1 MYSLVGSSTV
11 GFDLTRSPG
20 GERVAVVL
28 RAGLVVGP
36 AELDR
41 LAAAHPGDHLREEW
55 RRTRVPD
62 ATEAPWQVG
71 TALTLAGAALDGAAE
86 GDTTLLRRLET
97 SRIGDADAVDRLVR
111 RDLLDWTW
119 IGAGGLLSQDP
130 VASLAADVLSDAAV
144 AAFLG
149 AELPADVRRAMS
161 APLLQSGL
169 ALPTDP
175 GTTAVPDA
183 DPVLRELLS
192 ADEAVR
198 RAWRTTVDR
207 HRARTA
213 EWAPAMHDA
222 TWALSLADR
231 LRSGADAQLAAAV
244 AFRQAG
250 FTVQDAA
257 YGVWNALSG
266 VVQAVAAADL
276 LASET
281 ADVLLRPWREV
292 ADGTPDEDVTG
303 Q

>member
-28 RAGLVVGP
+28 RAGLRVGP

-41 LAAAHPGDHLREEW
+41 LAGAHPGDQVREDW
-55 RRTRVPD
+55 RRVRVPD
-62 ATEAPWQVG
+62 VTESPWQVG
-71 TALTLAGAALDGAAE
+71 TSLRLAGAALEGAAH

-111 RDLLDWTW
+111 RELLDWTW

-149 AELPADVRRAMS
+149 AELPAEVRRAMS
-161 APLLQSGL
+161 RPLLRSGL
-169 ALPTDP
+169 ALPDDP
-175 GTTAVPDA
+175 GSTEAPAV
-183 DPVLRELLS
+183 DPILRDLLG
-192 ADEAVR
+192 ADESRR
-198 RAWRTTVDR
+198 RAWRTAVDR
-207 HRARTA
+207 FRIHTA

-231 LRSGADAQLAAAV
+231 LRTGLDAQLAAAMT
-244 AFRQAG
+244 FRQAG
-250 FTVQDAA
+250 FTAQDAA

-266 VVQAVAAADL
+266 VVQATVAADL
-276 LASET
+276 LATEA
-281 ADVLLRPWREV
+281 ADVLLRPWRETRS
-292 ADGTPDEDVTG
+292 ADG
-303 Q
+303 

>member
-1 MYSLVGSSTV
+1 MYSLVGSSTI

-28 RAGLVVGP
+28 RAGLAVGP
-36 AELDR
+36 PEVDR
-41 LAAAHPGDHLREEW
+41 LADAHPGDRVREDW
-55 RRTRVPD
+55 RRARVPD
-62 ATEAPWQVG
+62 ATEDAPWQVG
-71 TALTLAGAALDGAAE
+71 TALGLAGAALDGAAG

-161 APLLQSGL
+161 RPFLQAGL
-169 ALPTDP
+169 DLPDDP
-175 GTTAVPDA
+175 GRTAVPSV
-183 DPVLRELLS
+183 DPVLRDLLS
-192 ADEAVR
+192 ADEATR
-198 RAWRTTVDR
+198 RAWRESVER

-222 TWALSLADR
+222 TWALSLAER
-231 LRSGADAQLAAAV
+231 LRSGADAQLAAAM

-250 FTVQDAA
+250 FTLQDAA

-266 VVQAVAAADL
+266 VVQATVAADL
-276 LASET
+276 LADET
-281 ADVLLRPWREV
+281 ADVLLRPWRE
-292 ADGTPDEDVTG
+292 AGPAA
-303 Q
+303 

>member
-28 RAGLVVGP
+28 RTALAAGP

-41 LAAAHPGDHLREEW
+41 LAEAHPGDAVRVEW
-55 RRTRVPD
+55 RRARVPD
-62 ATEAPWQVG
+62 VDEAPWQVG
-71 TALTLAGAALDGAAE
+71 TALGLAGAALDGAAG

-144 AAFLG
+144 AAFLD
-149 AELPADVRRAMS
+149 AELPDDVRRAMTR
-161 APLLQSGL
+161 PFLQAGL
-169 ALPTDP
+169 ALPDDA
-175 GTTAVPDA
+175 GACAVPA
-183 DPVLRELLS
+183 VEPVLRDLLS
-192 ADEAVR
+192 ADESTR

-222 TWALSLADR
+222 TWALSIAER

-266 VVQAVAAADL
+266 VMQALAAEDL
-276 LASET
+276 LPTET

-292 ADGTPDEDVTG
+292 RRTG
-303 Q
+303 E

>member
-1 MYSLVGSSTV
+1 MYSLVGASTV

-28 RAGLVVGP
+28 RTA
-36 AELDR
+36 
-41 LAAAHPGDHLREEW
+41 LAATPVEVEALAAVHPGDRVRDEW
-55 RRTRVPD
+55 RRARVPD
-62 ATEAPWQVG
+62 AVEAPWQVG
-71 TALTLAGAALDGAAE
+71 PALGLAGAALDGAAG

-97 SRIGDADAVDRLVR
+97 SRIGDADAVERLVR

-119 IGAGGLLSQDP
+119 IGGAGLLSQDP
-130 VASLAADVLSDAAV
+130 VASLAADVLVDAAV
-144 AAFLG
+144 AAFLDV
-149 AELPADVRRAMS
+149 ELPGDVRRAMTR
-161 APLLQSGL
+161 PFLQAGL
-169 ALPTDP
+169 RLPDDA
-175 GTTAVPDA
+175 GATAVPTVE
-183 DPVLRELLS
+183 PVLRDLLS
-192 ADEAVR
+192 ADEATR
-198 RAWRTTVDR
+198 RAWRATVDR

-222 TWALSLADR
+222 TWALSLAER

-266 VVQAVAAADL
+266 VVQALSALDL
-276 LASET
+276 LATET

-292 ADGTPDEDVTG
+292 RPATE
-303 Q
+303 

>member
-1 MYSLVGSSTV
+1 VYSLVGSSTV

-28 RAGLVVGP
+28 RAGLAAGP
-36 AELDR
+36 VELDL
-41 LAAAHPGDHLREEW
+41 LAAAHSGDRLRDEW
-55 RRTRVPD
+55 RRARVPD
-62 ATEAPWQVG
+62 VADAPWQVG
-71 TALTLAGAALDGAAE
+71 PALALAGAALDGAAE

-119 IGAGGLLSQDP
+119 IGSGGLLSQDP
-130 VASLAADVLSDAAV
+130 IASLAADVLSDAAV
-144 AAFLG
+144 AAFLD
-149 AELPADVRRAMS
+149 AELPDDVRRAMTR
-161 APLLQSGL
+161 PFLQAGL
-169 ALPTDP
+169 ALPDDA
-175 GTTAVPDA
+175 GTTAVPA
-183 DPVLRELLS
+183 VEPVLRDLLG
-192 ADEAVR
+192 ADEATR
-198 RAWRTTVDR
+198 RSWRATVER

-231 LRSGADAQLAAAV
+231 LRSGADAQLAAAI

-266 VVQAVAAADL
+266 VVQALAAQDL
-276 LASET
+276 LAREA

-292 ADGTPDEDVTG
+292 RPAD
-303 Q
+303 